1 MEKSYLTQPPLGI
14 WIAEDH
20 PKNRAARI
28 PGEEQSNQVA
38 ELSAIL
44 IALQNTD
51 PYVPITFITDSK
63 YAIDGLTKHLTRWE
77 DTGWIGIA
85 NSKYIKATAYHL
97 RRRSAQTSFI
107 WVKGHSGQIGN
118 ERADQLAREGA
129 DKQTTD
135 PIDLSVPNEFNLQGA
150 KLSAITQALA
160 YKGIRERKDSTQ
172 RRKTAINLEITRH
185 TIKELTGHLEN
196 DMNIWNG
203 CRNKDLNKKVRQFLF
218 KAMHG
223 AYRIGDYWLH
233 IPTYEQR
240 ARCTHCNID
249 TESMEHILLECNN
262 NARTT
267 IWSLAK
273 EMWPE
278 SFGARPRIGIGTI
291 LGCGNISARPPTPND
306 NEQTNPESRPFT
318 KGASRLLRILI
329 SESAY
334 LIWILRCD
342 RTINGASPTVQA
354 ITKHWTTTINKRLQI
369 DRITAKKIDRT
380 PSFEK
385 LVTATWKKVIT
396 SDKPIPKNWATA
408 LKVLVGI
415 KPPRPSANEAPR

>member
-1 MEKSYLTQPPLGI
+1 MEKSYLTQPPLCGSGI

-51 PYVPITFITDSK
+51 PYVPITFVTDSK

-77 DTGWIGIA
+77 DAGWIGIA
-85 NSKYIKATAYHL
+85 NTYHL

-160 YKGIRERKDSTQ
+160 H
-172 RRKTAINLEITRH
+172 KTAINLEITRH
-185 TIKELTGHLEN
+185 AIKE
-196 DMNIWNG
+196 
-203 CRNKDLNKKVRQFLF
+203 
-218 KAMHG
+218 
-223 AYRIGDYWLH
+223 IGNYWLH

-278 SFGARPRIGIGTI
+278 SFGAWPHIGIGTI

-306 NEQTNPESRPFT
+306 DEQTNPESRPFT
-318 KGASRLLRILI
+318 KGALRLLRILI

-342 RTINGASPTVQA
+342 RTINGASPTAQA
-354 ITKHWTTTINKRLQI
+354 ITKRWTTTINKRLQI

-408 LKVLVGI
+408 LEVLVGI